1 VRDYCTLWYGRFGY
15 QMYATV
21 AALLEE
27 LWDGRDGGDG
37 EMWWG
42 KLVDKKQSDEMNFC
56 FR

>member
-1 VRDYCTLWYGRFGY
+1 
-15 QMYATV
+15 MYATV

-27 LWDGRDGGDG
+27 LWDGRDGRDG

-42 KLVDKKQSDEMNFC
+42 KLVYKKQSDEMNFC